1 MYANAVLVRLST
13 KTGRR
18 PSKCFLQRPRKQ
30 GFVTGQIRVKDTW
43 VDGSRDARPTK
54 EVEELDIEVDEVDV
68 EDSSEIIR

>member
-1 MYANAVLVRLST
+1 
-13 KTGRR
+13 
-18 PSKCFLQRPRKQ
+18 
-30 GFVTGQIRVKDTW
+30 VKDTW

>member
-1 MYANAVLVRLST
+1 MQMQCWYDYPPKLEGILLNVFCSGLE
-13 KTGRR
+13 
-18 PSKCFLQRPRKQ
+18 KQ

-54 EVEELDIEVDEVDV
+54 EVEELDIEVDEVDA